1 MGESGLPPS
10 LTVNVPLA
18 FDAELCRFEENPCGC
33 WGALLVSLK
42 PPFKGLSPNS
52 VASITKR
59 ILLAHG
65 VDTSVWGAH
74 STRGAGVLLYKILGL
89 SSEPVCKLGQWKNV

>member
-1 MGESGLPPS
+1 MGASGLPPS
-10 LTVNVPLA
+10 LTVSVPLA
-18 FDAELCRFEENPCGC
+18 FDAALCRFDCAQVGVGGP
-33 WGALLVSLK
+33 LLVSLK

-59 ILLAHG
+59 IQLAHG

-74 STRGAGVLLYKILGL
+74 STRGAGVLLYTRLGL
-89 SSEPVCKLGQWKNV
+89 SSEQVCKLGQWKNV